1 MISGRAFR
9 WAGLLMLAACDTRE
23 RLTFPTDNPGPGDN
37 VGPIS
42 EVTHPQAQDTAVTS
56 GDLLIIQGRSYD
68 SDGVDTVYVAVSG
81 VSQGFAPIL
90 GEGADTVNFAVQLS
104 TIDDPGARVTVQVF
118 AVDRL
123 GERGGTVSRHI
134 NIE

>member
-9 WAGLLMLAACDTRE
+9 WAGLLMLTACGTRE
-23 RLTFPTDNPGPGDN
+23 RLTFPTENPPGN
-37 VGPIS
+37 NEGPIS
-42 EVTHPQAQDTAVTS
+42 EVTHPEAQDTAVTS

-68 SDGVDTVYVAVSG
+68 PDGVDTIYIAVSG
-81 VSQGFAPIL
+81 TNQGFAPIL
-90 GEGADTVNFAVQLS
+90 GEGDDTVNFAVQLS
-104 TIDDPGARVTVQVF
+104 TISDAGAHVTVQVF

-123 GERGGTVSRHI
+123 GDRGPSVSRHI